1 MDAVSRLVEGK
12 RKKKDRQVS
21 VVTAKIQCKGRY
33 SGLLAPGEGDLA

>member
-1 MDAVSRLVEGK
+1 ME
-12 RKKKDRQVS
+12 KKDRQLS